1 MVNKMEEPFIIKCR
15 HRREKPGSVKSNLI
29 ERSGNINS
37 NNNPNS
43 NISSNNTPQPS
54 LMSQAS
60 LSRLNIRA
68 ETGNGVR

>member
-37 NNNPNS
+37 NN
-43 NISSNNTPQPS
+43 SSNNTPQPS